1 MSGKCQ
7 RNTRMKSSFH
17 LKLLSYCPM
26 KRPRSWQHSL
36 LLRKRITILMCQSML
51 ETSMTMSKT
60 PLASTIQDLD
70 YTRIMQ
76 LRIRNWPSNLNS
88 SRSILW
94 RFLAKE
100 VMASSKFSHRILTS
114 EQLLSDSISPC
125 RQPSIIEV
133 IATSSLS

>member
-17 LKLLSYCPM
+17 LNLLSYCPM
-26 KRPRSWQHSL
+26 KKPRSWPHSL

-60 PLASTIQDLD
+60 LLASTIQDLD
-70 YTRIMQ
+70 YTRIQQ
-76 LRIRNWPSNLNS
+76 LRIRNWLNNLNS

-94 RFLAKE
+94 RFSAKE
-100 VMASSKFSHRILTS
+100 VMVSSKFSHRILTL